1 MTSSPV
7 RIGTRGSAL
16 ALAQATT
23 VRDGLVAHGV
33 AAELEIITTQGDRR
47 PPDTAWG
54 EGAFV
59 TAIADALL
67 AGRIDVAVHSAK
79 DVPTD
84 EDPRLVLAAFLER
97 APSGDVVV
105 VPTGRSAAALADLA
119 PNARVG
125 TDSPR
130 RTAFLRAV
138 RPDLRLHPLHGNVD
152 TRLRRL
158 EAGESDAL
166 VLAEAGLTRLDRG
179 DRIAF
184 RLPPDVVPP
193 APGQGALAVQ
203 VRADDAETR
212 GLVALLDDAATR
224 RAVTLERELLAA
236 SGGGC
241 RAPLGASATVA
252 EDGGLEM
259 IAGFARPDGSLATI
273 TRRRTTAGRSAGGAG
288 SPEADQRLVDTELV
302 EAVLGDLA
310 RAASGFAVAAE
321 WPGVLVTRSADQA
334 PALALA
340 LVDRGLAP
348 VLVPAIEIEPLPSAL
363 AGAIRSWSSYE
374 WVVVTSS
381 NAAAVLAQ
389 ALQARRDGATA
400 ASPGPRIAAVGRA
413 TTRTLLASGLPVAFR
428 PAKATARTLAQTL
441 PLEPGARI
449 LAPRSDVAD
458 DGLIE
463 ILQGRGATVEAV
475 IAYRTHLAPAASRA
489 SLAAALDTRPRA
501 AVFTSG
507 STVRGLLELA
517 ETIARRN
524 DLLAIPAVCIGQPT
538 AEEARRQGFEVVATS
553 ERQAV
558 GAIADA
564 TAGYFRL
571 QEVPT

>member
-1 MTSSPV
+1 
-7 RIGTRGSAL
+7 
-16 ALAQATT
+16 
-23 VRDGLVAHGV
+23 
-33 AAELEIITTQGDRR
+33 
-47 PPDTAWG
+47 
-54 EGAFV
+54 
-59 TAIADALL
+59 
-67 AGRIDVAVHSAK
+67 
-79 DVPTD
+79 
-84 EDPRLVLAAFLER
+84 
-97 APSGDVVV
+97 
-105 VPTGRSAAALADLA
+105 
-119 PNARVG
+119 
-125 TDSPR
+125 
-130 RTAFLRAV
+130 
-138 RPDLRLHPLHGNVD
+138 
-152 TRLRRL
+152 
-158 EAGESDAL
+158 
-166 VLAEAGLTRLDRG
+166 
-179 DRIAF
+179 
-184 RLPPDVVPP
+184 
-193 APGQGALAVQ
+193 
-203 VRADDAETR
+203 
-212 GLVALLDDAATR
+212 
-224 RAVTLERELLAA
+224 
-236 SGGGC
+236 
-241 RAPLGASATVA
+241 
-252 EDGGLEM
+252 
-259 IAGFARPDGSLATI
+259 
-273 TRRRTTAGRSAGGAG
+273 
-288 SPEADQRLVDTELV
+288 
-302 EAVLGDLA
+302 
-310 RAASGFAVAAE
+310 
-321 WPGVLVTRSADQA
+321 
-334 PALALA
+334 
-340 LVDRGLAP
+340 
-348 VLVPAIEIEPLPSAL
+348 
-363 AGAIRSWSSYE
+363 
-374 WVVVTSS
+374 VVVTSS

-463 ILQGRGATVEAV
+463 ILQGRGATVDAV

-489 SLAAALDTRPRA
+489 SLAAALDNRPRA